1 MYVCTFFAFLSVMYM
16 TQSCRVL
23 ATMDTNTT
31 MFKRKNG
38 CTIPWYCASLLG
50 ILFLFSLTA
59 TGLLV
64 YYFAPCH
71 EKQVPTSTETDIF
84 SPIIPTKIHIDI
96 RLPRDVVPELYELW
110 LIPFI
115 WEGNFTFHG
124 EVMLF
129 NLVTFFIIKILID
142 SQN

>member
-1 MYVCTFFAFLSVMYM
+1 MYM

-23 ATMDTNTT
+23 ATMDMNTT
-31 MFKRKNG
+31 TFVRKNG
-38 CTIPWYCASLLG
+38 CTVPWYCVSLLG
-50 ILFLFSLTA
+50 VFFLFALAA

-71 EKQVPTSTETDIF
+71 EKQISTTTDTDIF
-84 SPIIPTKIHIDI
+84 SPVIPTKKNIDI
-96 RLPRDVVPELYELW
+96 RLPRDIVPDLYELW

-129 NLVTFFIIKILID
+129 NLVTFFVIKVLID